1 MQFYDLN
8 EYLEPGTDEQG
19 TDGWDE
25 SNSHDQNDWK
35 VRRPCKYFVNYGSCR
50 KGIDCKFSHEK
61 DDSYSWHNTED
72 SEPQSQDDSAASGS
86 KDAEENTRDWSAEN
100 QNDKSLS
107 DGDGNTESNK
117 ATDNWWNDNGA
128 QGGTDQW
135 DINKSTD
142 SEWNDN
148 GAQGGTD
155 QWDINKS
162 TDNGRDDGGQGGTD
176 QRDKTKWGSGNDQRD
191 SSGWD
196 ATAEG
201 NSETSRRG
209 QRQDGSR
216 PGDSRRTICKY
227 YVRGSCHRPDCRFAH
242 ETDDT
247 ALHDWNKDEWVT
259 RNPLPS
265 KDGWGGKEER
275 GNRWGNESNDRATR
289 PDQSVC
295 FANLRGACYRATCRF
310 SHESAGNQLVDDNG
324 NSNDRANTWDSSQ
337 NRTADAWDPQ
347 SSGSNT
353 DSWHQT
359 DYISPYA
366 SSGRPREACLYFGQG
381 YCQKGDSCPLLH
393 VQSDEILSENQ
404 EVSVSIFH
412 RG

>member
-1 MQFYDLN
+1 MQFYVLN
-8 EYLEPGTDEQG
+8 EYLEPGTDEQA

-25 SNSHDQNDWK
+25 SNSHDQNEWK
-35 VRRPCKYFVNYGSCR
+35 ARRPCKYIVNYGSCR
-50 KGIDCKFSHEK
+50 KGVDCKFSHKK
-61 DDSYSWHNTED
+61 DDSSSWYNTED
-72 SEPQSQDDSAASGS
+72 SEPQSQDDYAASGS
-86 KDAEENTRDWSAEN
+86 KDAEENTRDW
-100 QNDKSLS
+100 KSLS
-107 DGDGNTESNK
+107 DGDDGNTESNK
-117 ATDNWWNDNGA
+117 ATNNWWNDNGA
-128 QGGTDQW
+128 QA
-135 DINKSTD
+135 
-142 SEWNDN
+142 
-148 GAQGGTD
+148 GAD

-162 TDNGRDDGGQGGTD
+162 TDNGWNDDGGQGGTD
-176 QRDKTKWGSGNDQRD
+176 QRDKTKWGSGNDQQD

-201 NSETSRRG
+201 NSETSRKG
-209 QRQDGSR
+209 QRQNDSR
-216 PGDSRRTICKY
+216 PGDGRRTICRH
-227 YVRGSCHRPDCRFAH
+227 YVRGSCRRPDCRFAH

-265 KDGWGGKEER
+265 KDEWASKDER
-275 GNRWGNESNDRATR
+275 GNRWGNESKDTATR
-289 PDQSVC
+289 PDQGVC

-310 SHESAGNQLVDDNG
+310 SHESAGNQLDGDNG
-324 NSNDRANTWDSSQ
+324 NSDDQANTWDSSQ
-337 NRTADAWDPQ
+337 NRSADAWDSQP
-347 SSGSNT
+347 SESNT

-404 EVSVSIFH
+404 VSVSIFH
-412 RG
+412 